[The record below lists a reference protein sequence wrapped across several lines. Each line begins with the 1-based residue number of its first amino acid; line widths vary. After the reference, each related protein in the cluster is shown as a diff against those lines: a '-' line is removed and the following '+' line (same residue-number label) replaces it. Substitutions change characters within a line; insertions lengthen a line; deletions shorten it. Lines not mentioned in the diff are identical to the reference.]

1 LPKGGHLSERLGL
14 LDASEEDRSLGDI
27 PLFSEGQSA
36 RRFLLG
42 INKDTTCHRRKGMI
56 VGVPKEVKNHEYRVA
71 MVPAG
76 VKSLVGDG
84 HTLLIQASAGEG
96 SGISDA
102 EYAAAG
108 AEVRSTADSV
118 FADSDM
124 IVKVKEP
131 LPQEYPLLR
140 EDQVLFTYL
149 HLAPAPELTRALLDS
164 GVIGVAY
171 ETCQL
176 ANGSLP
182 LLTPMSEVAG
192 RLSVQVG
199 AYWLQ
204 KENKGSG
211 VLLGGVPGTP
221 PANVTVVGGGTVGIN
236 AAKVAL
242 GMGAHVTILDVSL
255 DRLRYLDDVLGG
267 RITLLASNEYN
278 VEKAVTESDV
288 VIGALLVPGAKAE
301 KVVTKEHIARMRR
314 GSVIVD
320 VAIDQGGCVEG
331 ARPTSHDDPVIDM
344 GGVTLYC
351 VANMPGC
358 VARTSTFAL
367 TNATLPYAAK
377 LANLGWKA
385 ALKGDPA
392 LVKALNVVDGKL
404 VSKTVADGV
413 GMDYEEYQ
421 I

>member
-1 LPKGGHLSERLGL
+1 
-14 LDASEEDRSLGDI
+14 
-27 PLFSEGQSA
+27 
-36 RRFLLG
+36 
-42 INKDTTCHRRKGMI
+42 MI

-84 HTLLIQASAGEG
+84 HTVLIQTSAGEG
-96 SGISDA
+96 SGIADA
-102 EYAAAG
+102 EYTAAG
-108 AEVRSTADSV
+108 AQIRPTAEAV
-118 FADSDM
+118 FAESDM

-140 EDQVLFTYL
+140 KGQVLFTYL
-149 HLAPAPELTRALLDS
+149 HLAPAPELTKALLDC
-164 GVIGVAY
+164 GVTGVAY

-192 RLSVQVG
+192 RLSVQV
-199 AYWLQ
+199 AAHWLQ
-204 KENKGSG
+204 KENGGSG

-221 PANVTVVGGGTVGIN
+221 PANVTIVGGGTVGIN
-236 AAKVAL
+236 AAKMAL
-242 GMGAHVTILDVSL
+242 GMGAHVTILDLSL
-255 DRLRYLDDVLGG
+255 DRLRYLDDVLAG
-267 RITLLASNEYN
+267 RISLLASNDYN
-278 VEKAVTESDV
+278 VEKAVLESDV
-288 VIGALLVPGAKAE
+288 VIGALLIPGAKAK
-301 KVVTKEHIARMRR
+301 KVVTKKHIASMRK

-331 ARPTSHDDPVIDM
+331 ARPTSHDDPIIDM
-344 GGVTLYC
+344 DGVTLYC

-367 TNATLPYAAK
+367 TNATLPYALK

-385 ALKGDPA
+385 ALRGDPA
-392 LVKALNVVDGKL
+392 LAKALNVVEGKL
-404 VSKTVADGV
+404 VSKAVAEGV
-413 GMDYEEYQ
+413 GMDYTAYD